1 MNSTRTLST
10 TLPKMMKERVT
21 ARARRIAARL
31 QKPTVA
37 ACSFVMLSNMA
48 RVVRATPCGMNAM
61 LTVRAPSM
69 MK

>member
-10 TLPKMMKERVT
+10 TLPKMMSERVT
-21 ARARRIAARL
+21 ARATRMAARL

-37 ACSFVMLSNMA
+37 ACSLVMLSKMA
-48 RVVRATPCGMNAM
+48 RVVRATPWGMRAM

-69 MK
+69 AK